1 MRCPSNTP
9 GESFPRLAGQDAAQ
23 VAVKALASSSR
34 PFNHHH
40 PQVQGRISR
49 CSKERGRPR
58 PQASPRPTLSFGLA
72 KRWVAKKGMDSPA
85 NNPPFLSANPRQRFQ
100 GRIGRRME
108 AKEWLHR
115 IISVTGRLRT
125 PSSASLSM
133 TDSAVGAGKKIGG
146 KKQDHSPALILLP
159 MISPIRSAT
168 PFEYQDKISRST

>member
-23 VAVKALASSSR
+23 AAVDALAASSR

-72 KRWVAKKGMDSPA
+72 KRWVAKNGMDSPA
-85 NNPPFLSANPRQRFQ
+85 LILLPMIHPLRSATPLNSKA
-100 GRIGRRME
+100 GHG
-108 AKEWLHR
+108 A
-115 IISVTGRLRT
+115 RT

-133 TDSAVGAGKKIGG
+133 TNSAETPGKKMDG
-146 KKQDHSPALILLP
+146 KKMDHTPANDPSVLP
-159 MISPIRSAT
+159 T
-168 PFEYQDKISRST
+168 PERDSKAG

>member
-23 VAVKALASSSR
+23 AAVDALAASSR
-34 PFNHHH
+34 PFKHHH

-72 KRWVAKKGMDSPA
+72 KRWVAKNGMDSPA

-100 GRIGRRME
+100 GRARSADALVRF
-108 AKEWLHR
+108 ALHDR
-115 IISVTGRLRT
+115 LSRWGWQKDRWQKTGSFSC
-125 PSSASLSM
+125 P
-133 TDSAVGAGKKIGG
+133 
-146 KKQDHSPALILLP
+146 HSPANDL
-159 MISPIRSAT
+159 SD
-168 PFEYQDKISRST
+168 PFCHSV

>member
-1 MRCPSNTP
+1 MGGKKWDGFSCPHSPANDP
-9 GESFPRLAGQDAAQ
+9 SA
-23 VAVKALASSSR
+23 
-34 PFNHHH
+34 PFCHS
-40 PQVQGRISR
+40 VEFQGRF
-49 CSKERGRPR
+49 SKERGRPR

-72 KRWVAKKGMDSPA
+72 KRWVAKNGMDSPA

-115 IISVTGRLRT
+115 IISVAGRLRT

-133 TDSAVGAGKKIGG
+133 TDSVVWAGKKIGG

-159 MISPIRSAT
+159 MIHPLRSAA
-168 PFEYQDKISRST
+168 PLNSKAG